1 MFVKWRIKLYYYAK
15 MSNTLRSYRDFP
27 QPQSVERPQYV
38 EVPRDE
44 GYSYTRT
51 HLATELDNFDL
62 DWLLYTPDESID
74 DVAKIIVPGFA
85 ASRVVYERLAE
96 ELAKI
101 GYTIGLYAPPREHNT
116 RAAFSP
122 SHLRDALRLQEQAV
136 RAAMKAIHQFTDI
149 EQFDLVGHSLGNRIA
164 LGATD
169 ETAAKHP
176 IRSVSVRNILSDDG
190 VGLDGEAKMR
200 KVINRLPNIVKYEII
215 QGIPDMIE
223 VSPTRL
229 SNESLRHIA
238 SDLGRLARE
247 GLQIMN
253 DSDVRPIIE
262 RVRNRGVKY
271 GALVYEKSQFF
282 YPKEVIEHSEAY
294 FDIPAIYV
302 PNAYH
307 VHPNTHPKEHAPY
320 VALGLNK
327 LAHRTPSREHD
338 TK

>member
-1 MFVKWRIKLYYYAK
+1 M
-15 MSNTLRSYRDFP
+15 RSYRDFP
-27 QPQSVERPQYV
+27 QPLSVERPQYV

-44 GYSYTRT
+44 GYSYTRS
-51 HLATELDNFDL
+51 HLATELDNFEL

-74 DVAKIIVPGFA
+74 DAAKIIVPGFA

-96 ELAKI
+96 ELAKM

-149 EQFDLVGHSLGNRIA
+149 EEFDLVGHSLGNRIA

-169 ETAAKHP
+169 GAATDHP
-176 IRSVSVRNILSDDG
+176 MRSVSVRNILSDDG

-200 KVINRLPNIVKYEII
+200 KVIKRLPDIIKYEIV
-215 QGIPDMIE
+215 QGIPHMIE
-223 VSPTRL
+223 VSPNRL
-229 SNESLRHIA
+229 SDESLKHIA

-247 GLQIMN
+247 GVQIMN
-253 DSDVRPIIE
+253 DSDVRPIVE
-262 RVRNRGVKY
+262 RVRDRGVKY

-282 YPKEVIEHSEAY
+282 YPKEVIEHSSAY
-294 FDIPAIYV
+294 FDTPAIYV
-302 PNAYH
+302 PKAYH

-320 VALGLNK
+320 VALGLSA
-327 LAHRTPSREHD
+327 LADLSPRRKHD
-338 TK
+338 AK